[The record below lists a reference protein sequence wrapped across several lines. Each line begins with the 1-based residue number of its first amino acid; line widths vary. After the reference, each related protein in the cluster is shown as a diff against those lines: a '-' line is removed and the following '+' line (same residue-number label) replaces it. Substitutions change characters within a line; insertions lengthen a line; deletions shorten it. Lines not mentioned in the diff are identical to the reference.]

1 RARYT
6 RPDPNYAQ
14 PSRRYLDLLRTGAE
28 EHGIPRE
35 YRDYL
40 DGLRPY
46 TITTQGQRMGRFVFS
61 MTWLPVFRAV
71 FMLNR
76 LYGDEQ
82 GRSPPWL
89 VRLLGSVFAGVW
101 TSYDGWMKGVFGDGE
116 RTIEEGRQRRR
127 LVKKRREDGE
137 TCNDIFNHRQ
147 IAWFSRRGGIIFR
160 RGAEAVDDASRVG
173 DLAGHCAEIISGYG
187 GKGRVRLRCL
197 AGGDVGAPA
206 DGAMGDGGGS
216 QAGGA
221 LRGEGG
227 NVGGAV
233 EKIFLPSVREDIG

>member
-1 RARYT
+1 
-6 RPDPNYAQ
+6 
-14 PSRRYLDLLRTGAE
+14 PSRRYIDLLRTGAE

-61 MTWLPVFRAV
+61 MTWLPVFRAL
-71 FMLNR
+71 FMLSR

-89 VRLLGSVFAGVW
+89 VRLLGSAFVGVW

-137 TCNDIFNHRQ
+137 VGEKEE
-147 IAWFSRRGGIIFR
+147 W
-160 RGAEAVDDASRVG
+160 VDDV
-173 DLAGHCAEIISGYG
+173 
-187 GKGRVRLRCL
+187 
-197 AGGDVGAPA
+197 
-206 DGAMGDGGGS
+206 
-216 QAGGA
+216 
-221 LRGEGG
+221 
-227 NVGGAV
+227 
-233 EKIFLPSVREDIG
+233 